1 MVSFSAGVPRGRG
14 IFHCICKP
22 DDIYYLYNK
31 WPNQGLYKRNHW
43 TLSCVTTPSFHHNC
57 NIDMYLSL
65 SALSGEV
72 VPLHVVDVICVM
84 LCTGA

>member
-1 MVSFSAGVPRGRG
+1 MVVVTFPGHETTRG
-14 IFHCICKP
+14 I
-22 DDIYYLYNK
+22 
-31 WPNQGLYKRNHW
+31 GLYGL
-43 TLSCVTTPSFHHNC
+43 TDVLT

-84 LCTGA
+84 LCSGA